1 MLIGEETTSNQDPS
15 HNLAGWGSPPA
26 LTFKQSKTMALNW
39 KKLEEVQ
46 GNINSIGTLQE
57 LAGAGA
63 TLRLNK
69 NSLENKAD
77 NAPRLVV
84 TVINKAGMA
93 DRVICSP
100 AVSRGLRSKTIKVS
114 QLLAF
119 PITEQVTR
127 TVDEE
132 TGEYVT
138 INVIT
143 MPASEAIDINVDNIV
158 VEEFKASTALAPEE
172 LLAF

>member
-1 MLIGEETTSNQDPS
+1 MRGKSTPNQDPS
-15 HNLAGWGSPPA
+15 HSLAGWGSPPVVK
-26 LTFKQSKTMALNW
+26 LKQSKTMALNW

-57 LAGAGA
+57 LAGPGA

-69 NSLENKAD
+69 NSLENKATD
-77 NAPRLVV
+77 APRLVV

-93 DRVICSP
+93 DRVLCSP
-100 AVSRGLRSKTIKVS
+100 AVSRGLRAKTIKVG

-119 PITEQVTR
+119 PITEQTTR

-143 MPASEAIDINVDNIV
+143 MPASESIDINVDNIV
-158 VEEFKASTALAPEE
+158 VEAFKTEGALNPEE
-172 LLAF
+172 FLVF

>member
-1 MLIGEETTSNQDPS
+1 MS
-15 HNLAGWGSPPA
+15 
-26 LTFKQSKTMALNW
+26 LNW

-84 TVINKAGMA
+84 TVINKEGMA
-93 DRVICSP
+93 DRVLCSP

-143 MPASEAIDINVDNIV
+143 MPASESINIKVDDITVEAFKTEGALNP
-158 VEEFKASTALAPEE
+158 EEFLV
-172 LLAF
+172 F

>member
-1 MLIGEETTSNQDPS
+1 MS
-15 HNLAGWGSPPA
+15 
-26 LTFKQSKTMALNW
+26 LNW

-84 TVINKAGMA
+84 TVINKDGLA
-93 DRVICSP
+93 DRVLCSP
-100 AVSRGLRSKTIKVS
+100 AVSRGLRDKAIKVG

-119 PITEQVTR
+119 PVTEQITR

-132 TGEYVT
+132 TGEYVK

-143 MPASEAIDINVDNIV
+143 MPASESIDINVDKIV
-158 VEEFKASTALAPEE
+158 VEEFKASKTLAPEE

>member
-1 MLIGEETTSNQDPS
+1 MS
-15 HNLAGWGSPPA
+15 
-26 LTFKQSKTMALNW
+26 LNW

-63 TLRLNK
+63 KLRLNQ

-77 NAPRLVV
+77 NAPRLIV
-84 TVINKAGMA
+84 TVINKDGLA
-93 DRVICSP
+93 DRVVCSP
-100 AVSRGLRSKTIKVS
+100 AVSRGLRSKTIKIG

-119 PITEQVTR
+119 PITEQITT
-127 TVDEE
+127 TVNEE

-143 MPASEAIDINVDNIV
+143 MPASKTIDIDVDNIV
-158 VEEFKASTALAPEE
+158 VEEFKAITTLAPEE